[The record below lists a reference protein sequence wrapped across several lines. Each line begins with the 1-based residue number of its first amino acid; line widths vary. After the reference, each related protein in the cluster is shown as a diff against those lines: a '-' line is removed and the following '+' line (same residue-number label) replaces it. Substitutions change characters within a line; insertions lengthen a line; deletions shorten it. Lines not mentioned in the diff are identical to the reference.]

1 MLPYSSFNP
10 ISADE
15 RKILMNQSIVA
26 GVYEQHI
33 DRENAYEIL
42 QQKVAQCQQQ
52 AITEEAAKQQAKR
65 QEALAK
71 QQTKEQ
77 DAYIKQQAREQQN
90 QAERVLK
97 QREKMT
103 QDIVGTFAKSA
114 ARSKGGSTGQKII
127 RGLLGPLFGR
137 K

>member
-1 MLPYSSFNP
+1 MPPYSSFNP

-15 RKILMNQSIVA
+15 RKISINQSSVA
-26 GVYEQHI
+26 GAYEQLI

-42 QQKVAQCQQQ
+42 QQKVAQRQQQ
-52 AITEEAAKQQAKR
+52 AISEEAAKQQAKR

-71 QQTKEQ
+71 QQAKEQ
-77 DAYIKQQAREQQN
+77 DAYIKQQACEQQN
-90 QAERVLK
+90 QAERVSK

-114 ARSKGGSTGQKII
+114 ARS
-127 RGLLGPLFGR
+127 
-137 K
+137 

>member
-1 MLPYSSFNP
+1 MPPYSSFNP

-15 RKILMNQSIVA
+15 RKISINQSRVA
-26 GVYEQHI
+26 GAYEQLI

-42 QQKVAQCQQQ
+42 QQKVAQRQQQ
-52 AITEEAAKQQAKR
+52 AISEEAAKQQAKR

-71 QQTKEQ
+71 QQAKEQ
-77 DAYIKQQAREQQN
+77 DAYIKQQACEQQN
-90 QAERVLK
+90 QAERVSK

-114 ARSKGGSTGQKII
+114 ARS
-127 RGLLGPLFGR
+127 
-137 K
+137 